1 VATGLESNT
10 EIKLKKLKK
19 LHMPKILFIQP
30 TQYAENGKLCKQ
42 KKINLPGLAFPL
54 LAAYT
59 PPHWDVEL
67 LIEVVD
73 DIDFETE
80 ADIVA
85 IGTMGHATF
94 RGIEIA
100 TAFRKRGKLVVM
112 GGYMASIAYSEA
124 QKFVDSVVIG
134 DAEISYPLM
143 LKDFEETGQIKPL
156 YNHPITELNN
166 LPLPRYDLLT
176 KKPIGSMLPVQ
187 AGRGCTFRCSF
198 CSIACLY
205 EGKYIF
211 RPVDEVIR
219 DIKEVK
225 KLGFKRFYLIDDNI
239 VSNPK
244 YLRELCEKIKPLKM
258 KWASQCA
265 LHLAKNKELLKTVR
279 DSGCDLMSFGVESI
293 SQDAIDSLDKPWL
306 KAKDHE
312 ESIKTLSKSGI
323 AVSTEM
329 IVGTDFDTVESI
341 KETYEFIYRNRIP
354 IPRFYI
360 LTPIPGTEL
369 FAELK
374 RQGRML
380 TEDLNLFDG
389 TRCVHIPKNI
399 DPEKLT
405 EMYWWLNKKTFSL
418 KSILHRTLFNASLW
432 KNPAMLL
439 FAIGINLH
447 YRHYVRRKITPN
459 IF

>member
-1 VATGLESNT
+1 
-10 EIKLKKLKK
+10 
-19 LHMPKILFIQP
+19 MPKILFIQP

-42 KKINLPGLAFPL
+42 RKINLPGLAFPL

-59 PPHWDVEL
+59 PSNWTVEL

-73 DIDFETE
+73 EIDFD
-80 ADIVA
+80 ADVDLVA

-100 TAFRKRGKLVVM
+100 AEFRKRGKTVVM
-112 GGYMASIAYSEA
+112 GGYMASIAYKEA
-124 QKFVDSVVIG
+124 IKHVDSVVIG

-143 LKDFEETGQIKPL
+143 LKDFEETGKLKPL
-156 YNHPITELNN
+156 YNSPIHELKN
-166 LPLPRYDLLT
+166 LPIPRYELLT
-176 KKPIGSMLPVQ
+176 QKKIGAMLPVQ
-187 AGRGCTFRCSF
+187 AGRGCTFTCSF

-205 EGKYIF
+205 EGKYLF
-211 RPVDEVIR
+211 RPVDEVIN

-225 KLGFKRFYLIDDNI
+225 RLGFKRFYLIDDNI
-239 VSNPK
+239 VSNPS
-244 YLRELCEKIKPLKM
+244 YLKELCLKITPLKM

-265 LHLAKNKELLKTVR
+265 IHLAKNAELLKLVR

-293 SQDAIDSLDKPWL
+293 QQDAIDSLDKPWL
-306 KAKDHE
+306 KADEHE
-312 ESIKTLSKSGI
+312 KNIQILAKSGI

-329 IVGTDFDTVESI
+329 IVGTDFDTEASI
-341 KETYEFIYRNRIP
+341 RKTFDFIHQNKIP

-360 LTPIPGTEL
+360 LTPIPGTDLHTQLQKE
-369 FAELK
+369 
-374 RQGRML
+374 GRML
-380 TEDLNLFDG
+380 TDDLRLFDG
-389 TRCVHIPKNI
+389 TRCVHIPKKI

-405 EMYWWLNKKTFSL
+405 EMYWWLNNKVFSI
-418 KSILHRTLFNASLW
+418 KSIVHRVLFNPYLW

-439 FAIGINLH
+439 FSIGINFH

>member
-1 VATGLESNT
+1 
-10 EIKLKKLKK
+10 
-19 LHMPKILFIQP
+19 MPKILFIQP

-42 KKINLPGLAFPL
+42 GKINLPGLAFPL

-59 PPHWDVEL
+59 PPNWEVEL

-73 DIDFETE
+73 EIDFDAE

-100 TAFRKRGKLVVM
+100 TEFKKRGRTVVM
-112 GGYMASIAYSEA
+112 GGYMASIAFEEA
-124 QKFVDSVVIG
+124 MKYADSVVVG
-134 DAEISYPLM
+134 DAEISYPEM
-143 LKDFEETGQIKPL
+143 LKDYEESGTVKPL
-156 YNHPITELNN
+156 YNNPIHELRN
-166 LPLPRYDLLT
+166 LPVPRYDLLT
-176 KKPIGSMLPVQ
+176 KKNIGTMLPVQ
-187 AGRGCTFRCSF
+187 AGRGCTFTCSF

-205 EGKYIF
+205 EGKYMF

-225 KLGFKRFYLIDDNI
+225 RLGFKRFYLIDDNI
-239 VSNPK
+239 VANPG
-244 YLRELCEKIKPLKM
+244 YLRELCREIAPLKM

-265 LHLAKNKELLKTVR
+265 IHLAKNPELLKIVR

-293 SQDAIDSLDKPWL
+293 QQDAINSLDKPWL
-306 KAKDHE
+306 KANEHE
-312 ESIKTLSKSGI
+312 QNIRILAQSGI
-323 AVSTEM
+323 TVSTEM
-329 IVGTDFDTVESI
+329 IVGTDFDTEDSI
-341 KETYEFIYRNRIP
+341 RETFSFVYRNRIP

-360 LTPIPGTEL
+360 LTPIPGTGLHKEL
-369 FAELK
+369 CK
-374 RQGRML
+374 QGRML
-380 TEDLNLFDG
+380 TDDLRLFDG
-389 TRCVHIPKNI
+389 TRCVHIPERI

-405 EMYWWLNKKTFSL
+405 EMYWWLNHKVFSL
-418 KSILHRTLFNASLW
+418 RSIIHRVLLNGKLWRNPGMLVFSL
-432 KNPAMLL
+432 A
-439 FAIGINLH
+439 INLH